1 MNKTDEMAGP
11 AANNSSDFVSCKTSS
26 LLLRLP
32 LLLLLLPLRDAMRCL
47 IRG

>member
-26 LLLRLP
+26 LLLPLP
-32 LLLLLLPLRDAMRCL
+32 LLLLLPLRDAMRCL